1 MTVDFIM
8 DIIAR
13 SIILGLMC
21 VKGTLF
27 SRYATPTNQIIF
39 EQHEKRL
46 VKIIRALCNTPR
58 GMHPIERYFFASK
71 EMENMCY
78 YTFLLPRNIE
88 EYRERKSGR
97 KKLIR
102 VSRLKS
108 PYPTLIILN
117 IITYGL
123 NVPK

>member
-1 MTVDFIM
+1 M

-71 EMENMCY
+71 EMENVCY
-78 YTFLLPRNIE
+78 YTFLLPRNTE
-88 EYRERKSGR
+88 EYGERKSGR
-97 KKLIR
+97 K
-102 VSRLKS
+102 
-108 PYPTLIILN
+108 N
-117 IITYGL
+117 
-123 NVPK
+123 